1 MSFGIDVDI
10 LLYASD
16 ESSPLHGKASEFLR
30 QCAGG
35 REERWRR
42 AYPRK
47 ATSCR
52 TLTWLRY

>member
-35 REERWRR
+35 REER
-42 AYPRK
+42 
-47 ATSCR
+47 
-52 TLTWLRY
+52 